1 MSAKKNIL
9 PVFIPHL
16 GCPHACVFCNQHAIT
31 GKAADEA
38 MTSLDALL
46 KEANCSDPESNGSRQ
61 NRELAFYGG
70 SFTAISPEKQLM
82 YLEKAKQALDAGL
95 VSSVR
100 VSTRPDAVNPEILN
114 RLRHYGVTAVELG
127 AQSMRDDVL
136 RLSGRGHSAEDV
148 RRASGLIRDGGFSLG
163 LQMMTGLPGDDDE
176 GAVFTARELI
186 DLRPNFVRIYP
197 TVIVRDTA
205 LERLW
210 RAGAYREHT
219 VEDAVRI
226 CSRLLPLFDEAGIPV
241 IRLGLNPTDRLSRGE
256 VLAGAYHPAL
266 GELVRSRVLRN
277 RMEELLSA
285 CDCRGRE
292 IEILVLPQ
300 FLSQAVGQKKA
311 NLRWLADRF
320 DLSSLRI
327 RPMPSHSDGVPT
339 GPGAHRRERSPDRS
353 AIPAPAGAPASEIQ
367 IHILKTHP

>member
-38 MTSLDALL
+38 MASLDALL
-46 KEANCSDPESNGSRQ
+46 KEANCSDRESNGSRQ

-70 SFTAISPEKQLM
+70 SFTAISSEKQLM

-100 VSTRPDAVNPEILN
+100 VSTRPDAVNPETQE
-114 RLRHYGVTAVELG
+114 RLRRYGITTVELG

-186 DLRPNFVRIYP
+186 NLCPDFVRIYP

-210 RAGAYREHT
+210 RAGAYCEHT

-241 IRLGLNPTDRLSRGE
+241 IRLGLNPTDRLSGGE

-327 RPMPSHSDGVPT
+327 HPCKEV
-339 GPGAHRRERSPDRS
+339 
-353 AIPAPAGAPASEIQ
+353 IPAPAGAPASEIQ